1 MLGFEASGA
10 VLSVPELVCDST
22 DQQILY
28 GHKTPTTVC
37 ALGAAGSR
45 NGRIPSCQC
54 LNSAE
59 DRYPFR
65 SSDSR
70 ALHGQ
75 DPGHGEGEEPAPS
88 PALMVWEPSTAGT
101 GSPQLGMGRWALC
114 GVLWTAN
121 VTSLAI
127 ILSPPLFHWL

>member
-28 GHKTPTTVC
+28 GHKTPTTAC

-88 PALMVWEPSTAGT
+88 PALMVLGAQHCWDRQPSAGDGQV
-101 GSPQLGMGRWALC
+101 GSVQGALD
-114 GVLWTAN
+114 
-121 VTSLAI
+121 S
-127 ILSPPLFHWL
+127 